1 MTNSEMAVDKK
12 PAGLQKPLFGYLL
25 AGAIGIFI
33 WWLLYG
39 QLAWIA
45 ATLTYSLLGIDR
57 GTHLGAAVEFFLY
70 DTPKVMMLLV
80 LVVFLM
86 WSLIA
91 FWHQTTQIICY
102 KLEQICISVAIEI
115 MKRRFG
121 LLSRW
126 QLRNSPGKL
135 KCCRKS
141 NDLSTNH

>member
-1 MTNSEMAVDKK
+1 MLNWLKVFS
-12 PAGLQKPLFGYLL
+12 
-25 AGAIGIFI
+25 GAIDRSNVAVGSLVSFV
-33 WWLLYG
+33 
-39 QLAWIA
+39 
-45 ATLTYSLLGIDR
+45 TL
-57 GTHLGAAVEFFLY
+57 
-70 DTPKVMMLLV
+70 LLV

-91 FWHQTTQIICY
+91 FWHQTTQITCY